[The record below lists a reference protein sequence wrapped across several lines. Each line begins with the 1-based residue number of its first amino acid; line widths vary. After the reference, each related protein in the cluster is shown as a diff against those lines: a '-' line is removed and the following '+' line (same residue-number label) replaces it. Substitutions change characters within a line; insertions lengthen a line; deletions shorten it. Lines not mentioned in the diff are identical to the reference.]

1 MCGSLYVDFTAPV
14 DAIRAKFMQIVQS
27 SKLWDGQVAKLQVTD
42 SKESSIELRAL
53 ASARSPGDAFDL
65 RCDIREQLIAFLQ
78 KEYPTALP
86 HARAESLRVDTP
98 GQHPQL
104 DSPSGTREDTQ
115 QDDERRSRTA
125 AR

>member
-1 MCGSLYVDFTAPV
+1 
-14 DAIRAKFMQIVQS
+14 MQIVQS

-86 HARAESLRVDTP
+86 RARAESLRADTP
-98 GQHPQL
+98 ETRQRPQQ
-104 DSPSGTREDTQ
+104 DSPPGTPEHAP
-115 QDDERRSRTA
+115 QDDERRARTA